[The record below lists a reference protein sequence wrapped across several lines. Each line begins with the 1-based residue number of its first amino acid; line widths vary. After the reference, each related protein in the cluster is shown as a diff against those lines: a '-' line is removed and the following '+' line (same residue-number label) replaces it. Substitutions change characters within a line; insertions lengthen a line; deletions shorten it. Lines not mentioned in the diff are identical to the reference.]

1 VAKFKLGKNALLTPP
16 SGLSVDDVMD
26 VNINVSGDELDA
38 TVFGDSE
45 SLVTPGLADVTFE
58 ITATNHTTAQGAT
71 GTITVAGFTAMPVM
85 LEKID
90 GKVSPKGKWEYTL
103 TYSPTLG

>member
-1 VAKFKLGKNALLTPP
+1 MAKFKLGKNALLTPP
-16 SGLSVDDVMD
+16 SGLNFDDVVD

-45 SLVTPGLADVTFE
+45 SQVTPGLADITFE
-58 ITATNHTTAQGAT
+58 IVCTNHSTTAGAT
-71 GTITVAGFTAMPVM
+71 GTITAAGFTALPVM
-85 LEKID
+85 VDKIS
-90 GKVSPKGKWEYTL
+90 GKVGPKGRWEYSI